1 MNEIISIWH
10 FKKLHLHIQYIK
22 DMKQYILILL
32 ALVWI
37 AALAVLIVTYTNLV
51 PNNPFI
57 EYRLIVGIGFIVLT
71 GFIRMVYKRL
81 HIRK

>member
-1 MNEIISIWH
+1 M
-10 FKKLHLHIQYIK
+10 KKS
-22 DMKQYILILL
+22 ILILL
-32 ALVWI
+32 VVVWI
-37 AALAVLIVTYTNLV
+37 AALAVLIIALTNQHPDNSFV
-51 PNNPFI
+51 

>member
-1 MNEIISIWH
+1 LH
-10 FKKLHLHIQYIK
+10 FEYIK
-22 DMKQYILILL
+22 DMKKSILILMG
-32 ALVWI
+32 LVWI
-37 AALAVLIVTYTNLV
+37 AALAVLIVAYTNLV
-51 PNNPFI
+51 PDNPFV

>member
-1 MNEIISIWH
+1 M
-10 FKKLHLHIQYIK
+10 KKS
-22 DMKQYILILL
+22 ILILL

-37 AALAVLIVTYTNLV
+37 AALVVLIIAFTNQHTD
-51 PNNPFI
+51 NPFV
-57 EYRLIVGIGFIVLT
+57 EYRIIVGIGFIVLT